1 MYRTGDLC
9 RFAPDGASVHLGRI
23 DRQLKVRGLRLEPA
37 EVESVLVS
45 HPAVT
50 DCAVVVG
57 PDSARLVA
65 FVVLADG
72 AGAGED
78 DTTAALTGF
87 AADLLPA
94 HGVPEV
100 IVPVAELPITV
111 NGKLDTAALLA
122 RLPSAEQAVLGRVPG
137 ADMSAD
143 GSVWAEMD
151 EESGAHRGRHL
162 RRPPSRPGRARRHL
176 RGSGRPLAA
185 GLQAARRVPDPP
197 GGQTGGHRPA
207 DRNGGGRGR
216 PHHEEP
222 AARRSGRAPHDMTD
236 PSAERRGPMRYGIM
250 IVPEDRWSRAREKWR
265 RTEALGFDHAW
276 TYDHLNWRAFKD
288 RDWFTSVP
296 TLAAAAVETT
306 RIAIE
311 VLVASPNLRH
321 PVQLAKDMTTIA
333 DIAGAPARPRPRRG
347 R

>member
-9 RFAPDGASVHLGRI
+9 RFAPDGPSVHLGRI

-122 RLPSAEQAVLGRVPG
+122 RLPSAERGGPRPGTRGRHVGGRVGLGR
-137 ADMSAD
+137 D
-143 GSVWAEMD
+143 GRGG
-151 EESGAHRGRHL
+151 GAHRGRHL
-162 RRPPSRPGRARRHL
+162 PDVLRRDQVEPGDTFVGLGGHSLLAFKLLDECETRLAVKPEVTVLLTGTVEDVVDHITRSRPP
-176 RGSGRPLAA
+176 
-185 GLQAARRVPDPP
+185 
-197 GGQTGGHRPA
+197 
-207 DRNGGGRGR
+207 
-216 PHHEEP
+216 
-222 AARRSGRAPHDMTD
+222 
-236 PSAERRGPMRYGIM
+236 
-250 IVPEDRWSRAREKWR
+250 
-265 RTEALGFDHAW
+265 
-276 TYDHLNWRAFKD
+276 
-288 RDWFTSVP
+288 
-296 TLAAAAVETT
+296 AAAAAHRTT
-306 RIAIE
+306 
-311 VLVASPNLRH
+311 
-321 PVQLAKDMTTIA
+321 
-333 DIAGAPARPRPRRG
+333 
-347 R
+347 